1 VYLSGIKVCIG
12 ITLPGDNAETNLFKP
27 AILACPDV
35 WICLSQILF
44 WSNHFARYQKIL
56 FPNNLPIESIRTLR
70 LQGNLPLS
78 NQPDEQAGTAGL
90 TVLTL
95 L

>member
-1 VYLSGIKVCIG
+1 MQKQTFLSRQYWHARTCGYAYRKSCFG
-12 ITLPGDNAETNLFKP
+12 AT
-27 AILACPDV
+27 
-35 WICLSQILF
+35 S
-44 WSNHFARYQKIL
+44 FARYQKIL